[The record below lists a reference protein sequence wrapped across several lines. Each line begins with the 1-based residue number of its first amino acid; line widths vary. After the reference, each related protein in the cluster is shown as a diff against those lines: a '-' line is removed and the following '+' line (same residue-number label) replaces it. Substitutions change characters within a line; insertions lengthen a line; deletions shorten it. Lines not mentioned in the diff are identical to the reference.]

1 MKIATIDLGKEPLF
15 LAPMEDVTDASFRYI
30 CKEYGADMMYTEF
43 VSADGL
49 IRDAW
54 KSREKLVLSD
64 DERPVGIQIYGH
76 IPEALLQAALMAEE
90 ARPDVIDIN
99 FGCPKSKIA
108 KRGAGADGC
117 VIRKAWWKSP
127 VALSGRS
134 AFRSRSNAPGLG

>member
-64 DERPVGIQIYGH
+64 DERP
-76 IPEALLQAALMAEE
+76 
-90 ARPDVIDIN
+90 
-99 FGCPKSKIA
+99 
-108 KRGAGADGC
+108 
-117 VIRKAWWKSP
+117 
-127 VALSGRS
+127 
-134 AFRSRSNAPGLG
+134 